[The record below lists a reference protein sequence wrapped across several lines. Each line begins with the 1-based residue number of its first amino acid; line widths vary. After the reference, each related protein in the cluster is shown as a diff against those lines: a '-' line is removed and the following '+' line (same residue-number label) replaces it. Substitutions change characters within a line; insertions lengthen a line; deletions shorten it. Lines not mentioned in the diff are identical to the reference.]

1 MTSRIAVHSF
11 LSDEERLA
19 KVKQILVLDDEREV
33 LENKVD
39 LIGLQKFYRYKEIS
53 KVRGVDVTSGL
64 YDMRSRRDVIVVV
77 LCSTVALECWDC
89 SDVTIFYVSVLSP
102 QGYDEMRR
110 VLFSD
115 AKRRVDKDM
124 AMPEDSL
131 EMTAR
136 QRKAI
141 SGKGVIVV
149 SVTRSCKCVCVWE
162 FCHELHERTLGKQYE
177 SQK

>member
-64 YDMRSRRDVIVVV
+64 YMYMRSRRDVIVV
-77 LCSTVALECWDC
+77 LCIAL
-89 SDVTIFYVSVLSP
+89 
-102 QGYDEMRR
+102 M
-110 VLFSD
+110 
-115 AKRRVDKDM
+115 
-124 AMPEDSL
+124 
-131 EMTAR
+131 
-136 QRKAI
+136 
-141 SGKGVIVV
+141 
-149 SVTRSCKCVCVWE
+149 
-162 FCHELHERTLGKQYE
+162 
-177 SQK
+177 

>member
-77 LCSTVALECWDC
+77 LCSTVALEC
-89 SDVTIFYVSVLSP
+89 
-102 QGYDEMRR
+102 
-110 VLFSD
+110 
-115 AKRRVDKDM
+115 
-124 AMPEDSL
+124 
-131 EMTAR
+131 
-136 QRKAI
+136 
-141 SGKGVIVV
+141 
-149 SVTRSCKCVCVWE
+149 
-162 FCHELHERTLGKQYE
+162 
-177 SQK
+177 